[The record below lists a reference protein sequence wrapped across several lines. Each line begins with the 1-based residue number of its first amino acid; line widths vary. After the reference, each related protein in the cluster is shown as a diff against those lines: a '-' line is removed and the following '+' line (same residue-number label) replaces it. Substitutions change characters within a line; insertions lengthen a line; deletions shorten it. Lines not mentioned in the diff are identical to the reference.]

1 MRALFILVPLLAAF
15 PATASAQGPEGWNG
29 SNPFVCT
36 LQQVGTG
43 TDFPQPNADP
53 FCVEFDKRHQN
64 VDQLGV
70 VDFLSKEPARVAAA
84 SDKCFY
90 FQSDHWRGTV
100 SESIPQ
106 SETYAW
112 DGHYYF
118 NKATGAG
125 GAYVENFRIGG
136 QSGDPTAL
144 PGFPEE
150 YKQYFSQGRGG
161 VQAVG
166 DVQAD
171 PRCATK
177 PNPSGPGGGSGGGGS
192 GSGSGGSGGSNPNAH
207 RCRVPGG
214 RVGRGIGGVKLR
226 MKRATARRDLG
237 LPKKESRRWMQWC
250 FDGGGRLLAAFGR
263 KRGTADIVLTT
274 AAPFDTH
281 GIRVGTRGR
290 TARKRLHGERRLG
303 KAHGATLY
311 AKRERHRRLVVA
323 IKARRVTYLAV
334 TRPKLAKRWT
344 LHYLRTRPR

>member
-1 MRALFILVPLLAAF
+1 MLHHMRAVWLAALLLAAL
-15 PATASAQGPEGWNG
+15 PASASGQGQPEGWDG
-29 SNPFVCT
+29 ANPFVCT
-36 LQQVGTG
+36 LQQVSTG
-43 TDFPQPNADP
+43 TDFPQPDADP

-100 SESIPQ
+100 SESQPA

-125 GAYVENFRIGG
+125 GVYVENFRIGG
-136 QSGDPTAL
+136 QSGDPTVL

-161 VQAVG
+161 VHAIG

-177 PNPSGPGGGSGGGGS
+177 PNPSGPGGGGPDSGD
-192 GSGSGGSGGSNPNAH
+192 

-214 RVGRGIGGVKLR
+214 RVGRGIGGVKLGMR
-226 MKRATARRDLG
+226 RAHVRRAIG
-237 LPKKESRRWMQWC
+237 LPLAENTRWMRWC
-250 FDGGGRLLAAFGR
+250 LDGGGRLVAALGR
-263 KRGTADIVLTT
+263 RGDRARVHIVLTDSG
-274 AAPFDTH
+274 PFDTH
-281 GIRVGTRGR
+281 GIRPGSSGPK
-290 TARKRLHGERRLG
+290 ARKRLRGERRLG
-303 KAHGATLY
+303 VARGVTVY
-311 AKRERHRRLVVA
+311 AKRERRRRLIVG
-323 IKARRVTYLAV
+323 IKDRRVAYVAV
-334 TRPKLAKRWT
+334 GRRKLSQRRT
-344 LHYLRTRPR
+344 LRYMRNVP